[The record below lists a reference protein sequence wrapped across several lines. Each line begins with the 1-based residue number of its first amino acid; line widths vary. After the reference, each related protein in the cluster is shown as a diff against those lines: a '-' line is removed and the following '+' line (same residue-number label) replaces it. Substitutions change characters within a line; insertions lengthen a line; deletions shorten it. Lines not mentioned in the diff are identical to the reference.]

1 MVRHSRLFQS
11 GASVVAVAT
20 ACLGISSAALAQ
32 DAPVLPQEAPATATT
47 SPAAPAAAADT
58 NDVGEIIV
66 TANKRSQSLS
76 DVGMS
81 ITALT
86 GNTLADRRVT
96 SPMDLGQVVPGLTVQ
111 PTPLASPVYTL
122 RGVGFYETTL
132 SASPTVAVYVDEV
145 VIPFSAETR
154 GVAFD
159 VQRVEVLKGPQGTL
173 FGANTTG
180 GAINYIA
187 NKPTDEFGGGLDVS
201 FARFNTAELNGFIN
215 IPVSETLKLRFAGR
229 LVHGGSWQKSYTRDD
244 KIGRQRQFSGRFIAD
259 WDATERLKIVLTA
272 TGWTDKG
279 DTQQAQYLSG
289 SCRPGVVTGA
299 CDPANR
305 WQQNYQNYPT
315 APKSNRAADW
325 GPTIYGKR
333 PARDDWF
340 WLASVRGDYEL
351 TDELTFTSISAYSK
365 FKTNG
370 RQDFDGTSFIGADIW
385 SQGRIKTFSQE
396 IRLSGKTD
404 RLNWIVGA
412 NYDKS
417 TTFDSTLYGI
427 SEQGGY
433 PFYTDPGPQMETGSQ
448 AIASQKVRN
457 AAVFANAEF
466 EVVDRLTVIGGI
478 RYTKTKR
485 SFNGCSVD
493 PGDNNFSPFWN
504 RIFAFANLNLGAGD
518 CFVFTPNFPEVYRD
532 ERIVDTLNE
541 DNISWNVG
549 ANYKTEGGTLF
560 YGRVSRGYKAGSY
573 PNVQAASYSQYL
585 PVKQE
590 SLLAYEVGVKAPFLD
605 RRANVSAAV
614 FYYDYSDK
622 QLKGRA
628 PDPVFR
634 DLDALV
640 QIPKSEV
647 KGAEIELNLRPVDG
661 LTLFGGATYI
671 KSRIKDY
678 TAVVTFGGAPL
689 DFSGQAF
696 PYSPKLTMIGDIQ
709 YEFPIGSA
717 LSAYVGAS
725 ATYNSR
731 TSAVL
736 RNRTTA
742 TITRDSLF
750 DVNAYTTID
759 ARAGISSADK
769 TWTVYAFGR
778 NLTDKYYWTNV
789 LDNVSSIVR
798 YTGRPRTYGIGAR
811 YAF

>member
-1 MVRHSRLFQS
+1 MVRFSGLIRSTASLLAVV
-11 GASVVAVAT
+11 GAST
-20 ACLGISSAALAQ
+20 ALSSAALAQ
-32 DAPVLPQEAPATATT
+32 DVGSAGANA
-47 SPAAPAAAADT
+47 
-58 NDVGEIIV
+58 NDYGEIIV

-86 GNTLADRRVT
+86 GDTLVDRGVS

-187 NKPTDEFGGGLDVS
+187 NKPTDSFAAGLDAS
-201 FARFNTAELNGFIN
+201 FARFNTAELSGFVN
-215 IPVSETLKLRFAGR
+215 IPVSDTLKMRLAGR

-244 KIGRQRQFSGRFIAD
+244 KIGRQRQFNGRFIAD
-259 WDATERLKIVLTA
+259 WTPSDRLRIVLTSM
-272 TGWTDKG
+272 GWTDTG
-279 DTQQAQYLSG
+279 DTQQPQFLSG

-305 WQQNYQNYPT
+305 WQQNYQNYPQ

-340 WLASVRGDYEL
+340 WLASARVDYEL
-351 TDELTFTSISAYSK
+351 SDDITLTSISAYSK
-365 FKTNG
+365 FKTIG
-370 RQDFDGTSFIGADIW
+370 RQDFDGTTFIGADIL
-385 SQGRIKTFSQE
+385 SNGKIKTFSQE
-396 IRLSGKTD
+396 LRLSGKAD
-404 RLNWIVGA
+404 RLTWIVGA

-417 TTFDSTLYGI
+417 NTFDSTLYGI

-433 PFYTDPGPQMETGSQ
+433 PFYTDPGPQMQTGSQ
-448 AIASQKVRN
+448 AIADQTIRN
-457 AAVFANAEF
+457 AAVFANGEF
-466 EVVDRLTVIGGI
+466 AIVNNLTLIGGL

-485 SFNGCSVD
+485 RFDGCSVD

-504 RIFAFANLNLGAGD
+504 RIFAFANLNLGPGD
-518 CFVFTPNFPEVYRD
+518 CFVFTANFPEVYRD
-532 ERIVDTLNE
+532 RSIIDTLSE
-541 DNISWNVG
+541 DNLSWNAGV
-549 ANYKTEGGTLF
+549 NYKFDGGTLL

-573 PNVQAASYSQYL
+573 PNVQAASVTQYA

-590 SLLAYEVGVKAPFLD
+590 SLLAYEIGFKAPFLD
-605 RRANVSAAV
+605 RRANISAAV
-614 FYYDYSDK
+614 FYYDYTDK

-628 PDPVFR
+628 PDAVFR

-640 QIPKSEV
+640 QIPKSSV
-647 KGAEIELNLRPVDG
+647 KGAEIEINLRPVDG
-661 LTLFGGATYI
+661 LSLFGGATYI
-671 KSRIKDY
+671 KSRIKEY
-678 TAVVTFGGAPL
+678 NAVQSFGGAPL

-696 PYSPKLTMIGDIQ
+696 PYSPELTMIGDAQ
-709 YEFPIGSA
+709 YEFPVSQS

-725 ATYNSR
+725 ATYNGR

-750 DVNAYTTID
+750 DVKSYTLID
-759 ARAGISSADK
+759 LRAGIKGANDA
-769 TWTVYAFGR
+769 WQVYVFGK
-778 NLTDKYYWTNV
+778 NITNEYYWTNV

-798 YTGRPRTYGIGAR
+798 YTGRPRTYGVGVR
-811 YAF
+811 YKL

>member
-1 MVRHSRLFQS
+1 MVRLAGWTRST
-11 GASVVAVAT
+11 ASVVAIAAVYVGMT
-20 ACLGISSAALAQ
+20 SAALAQ
-32 DAPVLPQEAPATATT
+32 DTA
-47 SPAAPAAAADT
+47 SAEGGASSY
-58 NDVGEIIV
+58 GEIIV

-86 GNTLADRRVT
+86 GDTLVDRGVA

-187 NKPTDEFGGGLDVS
+187 NRPTDNFSGGLDAS
-201 FARFNTAELNGFIN
+201 FARFNTVELNGFIN
-215 IPVSETLKLRFAGR
+215 IPVSETLRMRFAGR
-229 LVHGGSWQKSYTRDD
+229 LVHGNSWQESYTRDD
-244 KIGRQRQFSGRFIAD
+244 SVGRQRQFNGRFIAD
-259 WDATERLKIVLTA
+259 WNPTDRLKIVLTGM
-272 TGWTDKG
+272 GWTDTG
-279 DTQQAQYLSG
+279 DTQQPQYLSG

-305 WQQNYQNYPT
+305 WQQNYQNYPQ

-325 GPTIYGKR
+325 GSTIYGKR

-340 WLASVRGDYEL
+340 YLGSIRADYEL
-351 TDELTFTSISAYSK
+351 ADTVTLTSISAYSK
-365 FKTNG
+365 FKTTA
-370 RQDFDGTSFIGADIW
+370 RQDFDGTAFIGADIL
-385 SQGRIKTFSQE
+385 SNGRIKTFSQE
-396 IRLSGKTD
+396 LRLSGKAD
-404 RLNWIVGA
+404 RLTWMIGG

-417 TTFDSTLYGI
+417 NTFDSTLYGI

-433 PFYTDPGPQMETGSQ
+433 PFYLDPGPQMQTGSQ
-448 AIASQKVRN
+448 AIADQTIRN

-466 EVVDRLTVIGGI
+466 EITNGLTLIGGL

-485 SFNGCSVD
+485 KFDGCSVD

-504 RIFAFANLNLGAGD
+504 RIFEFANLDLGPGD
-518 CFVFTPNFPEVYRD
+518 CFVFTENFPEVYRD
-532 ERIVDTLNE
+532 QSIIDTLDE
-541 DNISWNVG
+541 DNLSWTAGV
-549 ANYKTEGGTLF
+549 NYKLEGGTLL

-573 PNVQAASYSQYL
+573 PNVQAASYTQYA

-590 SLLAYEVGVKAPFLD
+590 SLLAYEVGFKAPFLD
-605 RRANVSAAV
+605 RRANISAAV
-614 FYYDYSDK
+614 FYYDYTDK

-628 PDPVFR
+628 PDAVFR

-640 QIPKSEV
+640 QIPKSSV
-647 KGAEIELNLRPVDG
+647 KGAEVEINLRPVDG

-671 KSRIKDY
+671 RSRIKEY
-678 TAVVTFGGAPL
+678 NAVQTFGGQPL
-689 DFSGQAF
+689 DFAGQAF

-709 YEFPIGSA
+709 YEFPVGDT

-725 ATYNSR
+725 ATHNSR

-736 RNRTTA
+736 RNRTTS
-742 TITRDSLF
+742 TIARDALF
-750 DVNAYTTID
+750 DINSYTLID
-759 ARAGISSADK
+759 VRAGIKGPDDA
-769 TWTVYAFGR
+769 WQVYAFGK
-778 NLTDKYYWTNV
+778 NITNKYYWTNV

-798 YTGRPRTYGIGAR
+798 YTGRPATYGVGVR
-811 YAF
+811 TRF